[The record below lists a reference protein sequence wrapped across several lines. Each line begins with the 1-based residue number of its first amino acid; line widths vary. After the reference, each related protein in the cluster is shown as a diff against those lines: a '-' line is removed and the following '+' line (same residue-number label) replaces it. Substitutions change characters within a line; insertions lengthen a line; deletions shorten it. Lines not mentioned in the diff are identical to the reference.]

1 MPAIWNHLKKIAFA
15 IRNGKSS
22 TLKSESAQPLADG
35 TIADTSS
42 TATQPRIISPKK
54 KASKAHL
61 SDFTI
66 F

>member
-22 TLKSESAQPLADG
+22 TVKSESAQPLADETQAG
-35 TIADTSS
+35 NLT
-42 TATQPRIISPKK
+42 TATEPRIIAQKK